1 MDSFTPIAKTT
12 LDTQALVFEDE
23 SDFRVHGSVYTD
35 EQIFNAEMRDIFG
48 KCWIFIGHDKCW
60 S

>member
-48 KCWIFIGHDKCW
+48 KCWIFIGR
-60 S
+60 